1 MSSPLTWVTQDA
13 SRALR
18 EAFSIAPENDTVK
31 DVLVS
36 IQELESTQPLLVLC
50 REFVEKNDDAAGK
63 EAQWYLSSVPSDLS
77 PEVASTCF
85 EIVSKADGR
94 DAHIRDDLVAS
105 LLHYSPAVRTYLAAQ
120 LQGAPQSSVFDDIF
134 DIGDGAANGITV
146 ATLDSKAWPSEAV
159 RLKNLKDVFQLFLA
173 KFLQSGHDNDGRALK
188 GIARHL
194 AADGENLHGF
204 IDEETFEAILYCL
217 DYRLP
222 RDVRTQATVATAKYL
237 EVAKE
242 IAEQCLVRFIK
253 SRTAKH
259 SSEDLVKAF
268 SVAAAVFPIDTQII
282 VPLFLTEGFLASL
295 VPMLDKKSRPIKVE
309 KAALDMLS
317 AACIDKRCR
326 EAIATYCL
334 EWMHHVMDDEED
346 ERHGQA
352 AVILAK
358 VQNLPNTP
366 PQTPQEGQPGESGSL
381 GSPPLARSR
390 GSSKNIADVVPTLKN
405 MLIKGGEMDKRT
417 AIEGLAYASM
427 QAVAK
432 DEITRDPALLKE
444 LMNAPGKDS
453 LSPTTAFGALTLIDN
468 LTRYL
473 PTLSEEQKRMAE
485 LKAYADAS
493 RPSALQPHYFDTDE
507 QVTARCKWL
516 LDSKVIPY
524 LVSLRS
530 SFVTASLSPN
540 SLALYGRILLS
551 LSRTP
556 SFRGTLAQQGAI
568 PLILN
573 IYPNPILEA
582 LTKSIFAH
590 ALARILISVDPALL
604 PKYTTSSVPPL
615 ITLLTP
621 QEPEDNT
628 PRDLLPT
635 FEALLALTNLASD
648 PALPTAKILIR
659 DALAQLEDLML
670 SPNTLLQRA
679 STELICN
686 LVATP
691 DGVEKF
697 ADGSAAATRRLHVL
711 LALSD
716 AEDVATRQAAGGALA
731 GVTDFESV
739 VRMILNRDRGVELLL
754 RMCGDED
761 PGVVHRG
768 VVCVRNVLCVEEVGD
783 AAVAG
788 KAKQAVRDNG
798 GVEVLKSVL
807 QVSKDMAV
815 VGVGAEA
822 LKKLL

>member
-1 MSSPLTWVTQDA
+1 MSSPLTLIHQDA

-18 EAFSIAPENDTVK
+18 EAFSISPDNDKVK
-31 DVLVS
+31 GVLLT
-36 IQELESTQPLLVLC
+36 IQELEATQPLLLLC
-50 REFVEKNDDAAGK
+50 RDFAEKKDETAGK

-77 PEVASTCF
+77 PDVASKCF
-85 EIVSKADGR
+85 EIVSKAEGSDP
-94 DAHIRDDLVAS
+94 DIRDDLVAS
-105 LLHYSPAVRTYLAAQ
+105 LLHYSPAVRSHLATQ
-120 LQGAPQSSVFDDIF
+120 LQGPMSRVFDEIF
-134 DIGDGAANGITV
+134 DVGDGAANGITV
-146 ATLDSKAWPSEAV
+146 VSLDPKAWPSESV
-159 RLKNLKDVFQLFLA
+159 RLDSLKDVFQLFLA

-194 AADGENLHGF
+194 AADGDNLHSF

-222 RDVRTQATVATAKYL
+222 RDVRAQATVATAKQL
-237 EVAKE
+237 DVAKQT
-242 IAEQCLVRFIK
+242 AEGWIVKFIR

-259 SSEDLVKAF
+259 STEDLVKAF

-326 EAIATYCL
+326 EAIAKYCL
-334 EWMHHVMDDEED
+334 DWMHHVMDDEED

-366 PQTPQEGQPGESGSL
+366 PRTPSNGLVSPGDNGSL
-381 GSPPLARSR
+381 GFPNSRSR

-427 QAVAK
+427 QPLAK

-444 LMNAPGKDS
+444 LLKAPGKDS
-453 LSPTTAFGALTLIDN
+453 LSPTTAFGSLTLIDN
-468 LTRYL
+468 LSRYL
-473 PTLSEEQKRMAE
+473 PPLSEEQKRMNE
-485 LKAYADAS
+485 LKAYAEAS
-493 RPSALQPHYFDTDE
+493 LPSALQPHYFDEDD
-507 QVTARCKWL
+507 QVSARCKWL

-530 SFVTASLSPN
+530 SFVTSSLSPN
-540 SLALYGRILLS
+540 SLSLYANILLS
-551 LSRTP
+551 LARTAAH
-556 SFRGTLAQQGAI
+556 RGTLAQQGAI

-573 IYPNPILEA
+573 LCSNNVVDAATKLIL
-582 LTKSIFAH
+582 AH

-604 PKYTTSSVPPL
+604 PKYTTSAIMPL
-615 ITLLTP
+615 TTLLIP
-621 QEPEDNT
+621 QEPIDNS

-635 FEALLALTNLASD
+635 FESLLALTNLVSD
-648 PALPTAKILIR
+648 PTLPTAQILIR
-659 DALAQLEDLML
+659 DSLPQIEDLML
-670 SPNTLLQRA
+670 NNNTMLQRA
-679 STELICN
+679 ATELVCN
-686 LVATP
+686 LVNSSE
-691 DGVEKF
+691 GIEKF
-697 ADGSAAATRRLHVL
+697 ADGTPAAARRLHVV

-716 AEDVATRQAAGGALA
+716 AEDVATRRAAGGALA

-739 VRMILNRDRGVELLL
+739 VGKILERERGVDLLL
-754 RMCGDED
+754 RMCADED

-768 VVCVRNVLCVEEVGD
+768 VVCVRNVLCVEGPIGD
-783 AAVAG
+783 RTR
-788 KAKQAVRDNG
+788 QAVKDAG
-798 GVEVLKSVL
+798 GFEILKSVL
-807 QVSKDMAV
+807 QAGRDMPV
-815 VGVGAEA
+815 VETGAEA